1 MTKDYRTVTKKKT
14 TQKVEKLLFPFV
26 VLEKFLMGTM
36 EKFLK
41 IVLRLRKV
49 CYEFQ
54 EREN

>member
-1 MTKDYRTVTKKKT
+1 LTKDYRTVTKKKT